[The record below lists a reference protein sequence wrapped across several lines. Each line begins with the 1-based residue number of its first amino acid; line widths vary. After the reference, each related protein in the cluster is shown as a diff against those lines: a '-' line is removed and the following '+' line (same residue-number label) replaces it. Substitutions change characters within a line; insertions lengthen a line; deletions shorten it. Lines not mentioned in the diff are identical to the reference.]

1 MKYLTG
7 GLQVLIKHDL
17 NLQTKLIHPS
27 RTTNYELETGAVNV
41 PIYLSSTF
49 HQESFDTF
57 GPFDYS
63 RSGNPTRQALEHTI
77 AELEGGAKGLAF
89 SSGMSAISTAFM
101 LLSAGDHVV
110 ISEDVY
116 GGTYR
121 FITEVLTGLQINH
134 TFVDMTD
141 LQTITQAIQPNT
153 KLIYMETPSNPV
165 LKITHIEEVV
175 KIAQKNDCLTFI
187 DNTFMTPLFQ
197 RPIELGVDVVLHS
210 ATKFLSGHSDI
221 IAGLAVTKDEELGNK
236 LAFLQN
242 SFGSILGVQD
252 CFTLIQGIKTLGARL
267 QQSSH
272 AALKIAHYLKKHELI
287 EEVFYPGLKY
297 HPGYEI
303 HSKQSTGSGAVLSFR
318 LPNREITKTFIEH
331 VKIPVFAVSLG
342 GVESILSYPTTM
354 SHAAMPQDEREKR
367 GITDGLL
374 RLSVGLEYV
383 DDLIADFESALTI
396 TSQQVNAV
404 ISNT

>member
-1 MKYLTG
+1 
-7 GLQVLIKHDL
+7 LIKHNV

-27 RTTNYELETGAVNV
+27 GIANYQQKTGAVNI

-49 HQESFDTF
+49 HQENFDTF

-63 RSGNPTRQALEHTI
+63 RSGNPTRQALEQTI
-77 AELEGGAKGLAF
+77 ANLEGGARGLAF
-89 SSGMSAISTAFM
+89 SSGMAAISTAFM
-101 LLSAGDHVV
+101 LLSTGDHIV

-121 FITEVLTGLQINH
+121 FVTEVLTKLKIDY

-141 LQTITQAIQPNT
+141 LEAIVESVQPNT
-153 KLIYMETPSNPV
+153 KVIYMETPSNPC
-165 LKITHIEEVV
+165 LKITDIEGVV
-175 KIAQKNDCLTFI
+175 QIAQENDCLTFI
-187 DNTFMTPLFQ
+187 DNTFMTPFFQ

-221 IAGLAVTKDEELGNK
+221 IAGLAVTKDEALGNK

-267 QQSSH
+267 QQSSG
-272 AALKIAHYLKKHELI
+272 AALKMARYLKDHELI
-287 EEVFYPGLKY
+287 EKVFYPGLED
-297 HPGYEI
+297 HHGHDV
-303 HSKQSTGSGAVLSFR
+303 HSKQSTGAGAVLSFR
-318 LPNREITKTFIEH
+318 LSNQEITKTFVEH

-354 SHAAMPQDEREKR
+354 SHAAMPCKEREIR

-374 RLSVGLEYV
+374 RLSVGLEHV
-383 DDLIADFESALTI
+383 DDLIADFETALTI
-396 TSQQVNAV
+396 INQKINRKSV
-404 ISNT
+404 IT